1 MSAGVFQ
8 TSQPRYAAHR
18 IATFPIGMNKR
29 SAVRGYPRIGLRA
42 SAELASKFVDA
53 PALRQISRPISS
65 IHIGK
70 RHPKD
75 MGDIDALA
83 RSMADLGLLQPN
95 VIRPDDRLL
104 AGHRRLATLPVRK
117 LKGDAS

>member
-1 MSAGVFQ
+1 MNDKQQWQPSSLNSQ
-8 TSQPRYAAHR
+8 T
-18 IATFPIGMNKR
+18 
-29 SAVRGYPRIGLRA
+29 
-42 SAELASKFVDA
+42 
-53 PALRQISRPISS
+53 RQISRPISS

-70 RHPKD
+70 RHRKD
-75 MGDIDALA
+75 MGDVVALA